1 VNKQVT
7 ALERLA
13 DMRGFTGLEPIGA
26 GLEFAA
32 YRATDPAGKPV
43 VLRCA
48 HSRFDS
54 NVNDPHVDTSALL
67 VQEHA
72 ITSYLTRHGFP
83 VARPVELV
91 RGLSATEPDVLI
103 SDYVSDDGARLD
115 SAALG
120 GLLARLHRLPA
131 PGLRLIASEGLA
143 VGELI
148 PVRLVRRWR
157 EIARLVE
164 RWPQPPAVEHL
175 REPSA
180 NRTDNRLLHLDVRAA
195 NLRCVGGG
203 VSAFLDWSN
212 ALIGDPLLELGRITE
227 FARLP
232 ENGLDLGAVRVGYTA
247 AGGWWPEHDQSM
259 LVYQLDAA
267 VMLALVFL
275 SESPDEVRARQVLRR
290 VQQLYERLLDTANG
304 VSLNNT

>member
-1 VNKQVT
+1 VRAQVNKQMT
-7 ALERLA
+7 ALARLA
-13 DMRGFTGLEPIGA
+13 GMRGFTSLEPIGA
-26 GLEFAA
+26 GLEFAV
-32 YRATDPAGKPV
+32 YRATDPAGTPV

-72 ITSYLTRHGFP
+72 ITTYLTRHGFP
-83 VARPVELV
+83 VARPLELV
-91 RGLSATEPDVLI
+91 RGSPATEPDVLI
-103 SDYVSDDGARLD
+103 SEYVSDDGTRPD

-131 PGLRLIASEGLA
+131 PGLRLIASEGRA

-148 PVRLVRRWR
+148 PARLVRRWR
-157 EIARLVE
+157 EITRLVK
-164 RWPQPPAVEHL
+164 RWPPPPAVEQL
-175 REPSA
+175 RDTSA

-195 NLRCVGGG
+195 NLRCVGGI

-232 ENGLDLGAVRVGYTA
+232 DNGLDLHAVRHGYTT
-247 AGGWWPEHDQSM
+247 AGGWWPDHDQS
-259 LVYQLDAA
+259 LLIYQLDAA

-275 SESPDEVRARQVLRR
+275 SESPDKIRARQVLRR
-290 VQQLYERLLDTANG
+290 VRQLYEECETDRLR
-304 VSLNNT
+304 